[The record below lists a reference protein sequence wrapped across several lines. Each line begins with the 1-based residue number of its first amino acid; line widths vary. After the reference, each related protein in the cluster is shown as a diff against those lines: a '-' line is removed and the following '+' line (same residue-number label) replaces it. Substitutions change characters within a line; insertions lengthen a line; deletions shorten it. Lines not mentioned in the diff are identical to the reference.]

1 MIIRNR
7 LKYAA
12 TFKESMLITKQ
23 RLIKV
28 DGKHR
33 TDPKFPVG
41 FMDTITIDKTG
52 DKYRMLYDAKG
63 RFQLHKISEA
73 ETQIKL
79 CKVKNVSYAPNRTP
93 FLSTHDGRTIR
104 FPDPNVRI
112 NDTIVVDQASG
123 KIKEWVRF
131 KPGALVM
138 ITGGANT
145 GRIGE
150 IVNRERHPGS
160 FDIIRVK
167 DSADNKFATRI
178 ANCFVIG
185 ATATTP
191 LVSLPKAKG
200 IRTSL
205 VVDREKKL
213 ADQIKQRKK
222 GKH

>member
-7 LKYAA
+7 LKYAWTYPE
-12 TFKESMLITKQ
+12 TFLVLKQ
-23 RLIKV
+23 RFVKI
-28 DGKHR
+28 DGKVR

-41 FMDTITIDKTG
+41 FMDTVTIEKTG
-52 DKYRMLYDAKG
+52 DKFRVLYDSKG
-63 RFQLHKISEA
+63 RFTLTKISEA
-73 ETQIKL
+73 ESQTKL
-79 CKVKNVSYAPNRTP
+79 CRVKNVAYAPGRTP

-112 NDTIVVDQASG
+112 NDTILIDQASG
-123 KIKEWVRF
+123 KIKEWIRF

-145 GRIGE
+145 GRVGE
-150 IVNRERHPGS
+150 IISRERHPGS

-185 ATATTP
+185 NSAQTP
-191 LVSLPKAKG
+191 LIALPRGKG

-205 VVDREKKL
+205 VVDRERKL
-213 ADQIKQRKK
+213 QDAIKRKK
-222 GKH
+222 GKK